1 MGEKRK
7 TGFVKGLVLGIALTA
22 VVTVAAGRVRI
33 FTQTGT
39 APTDERTQQKIRL
52 IEDLIDKNYL
62 EDVDEAS
69 MTDSM
74 LKGLLQGIGDDYAD
88 YYTKDEYKEILSSTQ
103 GDYRGIGIIMQQS
116 EETNEVLVVGVY
128 KDTPADKAGIKA
140 GDMLIQ
146 VDDILCK
153 ETALERVA
161 AAIKTSEADTVHLIL
176 ERDSES
182 YEVDVT
188 KEDIQV
194 PVVGSEMLEE
204 QIGYIQITQFTGL
217 TPQQFAEHYE
227 DLKKQQMKALIID
240 LRNNPGGLVDSA
252 VDTLCQI
259 LPEGLVVYMQTKD
272 GTKTEYSCDGETP
285 IDIPMVVLVNEYSA
299 SASEIFAGAVHDY
312 GVGTLVGTTTYGK
325 GIVQKTF
332 PFTDGSAVKMTIAY
346 YYTPSGTCIHGE
358 GIEPDVKVELPQ
370 DAQSDLQLEKALEV
384 LKKQL

>member
-74 LKGLLQGIGDDYAD
+74 LKGRLQGIGDTYAD
-88 YYTKDEYKEILSSTQ
+88 YYSKDEYKEILSSTQ

-161 AAIKTSEADTVHLIL
+161 AAIKTGEADTVHLIL

>member
-7 TGFVKGLVLGIALTA
+7 TGFVKGLVLGIALTV

-88 YYTKDEYKEILSSTQ
+88 YYSKDEYKEILSSTQ

-116 EETNEVLVVGVY
+116 EETNEILVVGVY

-161 AAIKTSEADTVHLIL
+161 AAIKTGEADTVHLIL

>member
-161 AAIKTSEADTVHLIL
+161 AAIKTGEADTVHLIL

-384 LKKQL
+384 LKDQQ

>member
-88 YYTKDEYKEILSSTQ
+88 YYSKDEYKEILSSTQ

-128 KDTPADKAGIKA
+128 KDTPADKAGIKP

-161 AAIKTSEADTVHLIL
+161 AAIKTGEADTVHLIL

>member
-7 TGFVKGLVLGIALTA
+7 TGFVKGLVLGIAMTA

-161 AAIKTSEADTVHLIL
+161 AAIKTGEADTVHLIL

-204 QIGYIQITQFTGL
+204 KIG
-217 TPQQFAEHYE
+217 
-227 DLKKQQMKALIID
+227 
-240 LRNNPGGLVDSA
+240 
-252 VDTLCQI
+252 
-259 LPEGLVVYMQTKD
+259 
-272 GTKTEYSCDGETP
+272 
-285 IDIPMVVLVNEYSA
+285 
-299 SASEIFAGAVHDY
+299 
-312 GVGTLVGTTTYGK
+312 
-325 GIVQKTF
+325 
-332 PFTDGSAVKMTIAY
+332 
-346 YYTPSGTCIHGE
+346 
-358 GIEPDVKVELPQ
+358 
-370 DAQSDLQLEKALEV
+370 
-384 LKKQL
+384 

>member
-88 YYTKDEYKEILSSTQ
+88 YYSKDEYKEILSSTQ

-161 AAIKTSEADTVHLIL
+161 AAIKTGEADTVHLIL

-272 GTKTEYSCDGETP
+272 GTKTEYSCDGENP

>member
-62 EDVDEAS
+62 EDVDETS

-153 ETALERVA
+153 ETALERVV
-161 AAIKTSEADTVHLIL
+161 AAIKTGEADTVHLIL

>member
-88 YYTKDEYKEILSSTQ
+88 YYSKDEYKEILSSTQ

-161 AAIKTSEADTVHLIL
+161 AAIKTGEADTVHLIL

>member
-161 AAIKTSEADTVHLIL
+161 AAIKTGEADTVHLIL

-299 SASEIFAGAVHDY
+299 SASEIFAGAVNDY

>member
-22 VVTVAAGRVRI
+22 VVTVVAGRVRI

-161 AAIKTSEADTVHLIL
+161 AAIKTGEADTVHLIL

>member
-161 AAIKTSEADTVHLIL
+161 AAIKIGEADTVHLIL

>member
-22 VVTVAAGRVRI
+22 VVTVVAGRVRI

-88 YYTKDEYKEILSSTQ
+88 YYSKDEYKEILSSTQ

-128 KDTPADKAGIKA
+128 KDTPADKAGIKP

-161 AAIKTSEADTVHLIL
+161 AAIKTGEADTVHLIL

>member
-62 EDVDEAS
+62 EDVDETS

-161 AAIKTSEADTVHLIL
+161 AAIKTGEADTVHLIL

>member
-1 MGEKRK
+1 MEEKRK
-7 TGFVKGLVLGIALTA
+7 TGFVKGLVLGIALTV

-88 YYTKDEYKEILSSTQ
+88 YYSKDEYKEILSSTQ

-161 AAIKTSEADTVHLIL
+161 AAIKTGEADTVHLIL

-384 LKKQL
+384 LKDQQ

>member
-1 MGEKRK
+1 MEEKRK
-7 TGFVKGLVLGIALTA
+7 TGFVKGLVLGIALTV

-88 YYTKDEYKEILSSTQ
+88 YYSKDEYKEILSSTQ

-161 AAIKTSEADTVHLIL
+161 AAIKTGEADTVHLIL

>member
-88 YYTKDEYKEILSSTQ
+88 YYSKDEYKEILSSTQ

-161 AAIKTSEADTVHLIL
+161 AAIKTGEADTVHLIL

-204 QIGYIQITQFTGL
+204 QIGCIQITQFTGL

-227 DLKKQQMKALIID
+227 DLKKQQMKALIMH
-240 LRNNPGGLVDSA
+240 LRHNPGGLVDSA

>member
-88 YYTKDEYKEILSSTQ
+88 YYSKDEYKEILSSTQ

-116 EETNEVLVVGVY
+116 EETNEILVVGVY

-161 AAIKTSEADTVHLIL
+161 AAIKTGEADTVHLIL

>member
-22 VVTVAAGRVRI
+22 VVTVAAGRVQI

-103 GDYRGIGIIMQQS
+103 GDYRGIGIIMQQF

-161 AAIKTSEADTVHLIL
+161 AAIKTGEADTVHLIL

>member
-62 EDVDEAS
+62 EDVDETS

-161 AAIKTSEADTVHLIL
+161 AAIKTGEADTVHLIL

-285 IDIPMVVLVNEYSA
+285 IDIPRVVRVNEYSA

>member
-22 VVTVAAGRVRI
+22 VVTVVAGRVRI

>member
-74 LKGLLQGIGDDYAD
+74 LKGLLQGIGDTYAD
-88 YYTKDEYKEILSSTQ
+88 YYSKDEYKEILSSTQ

-161 AAIKTSEADTVHLIL
+161 AAIKTGEADTVHLIL

>member
-22 VVTVAAGRVRI
+22 VVTVVAGRVRI

-153 ETALERVA
+153 ETVLERVA
-161 AAIKTSEADTVHLIL
+161 AAIKTGEADTVHLIL

>member
-116 EETNEVLVVGVY
+116 EETNEILVVGVY

-161 AAIKTSEADTVHLIL
+161 AAIKTGGADTVHLIL